1 MGARMVSSVKLLPNH
16 YETLGLSPAASE
28 REIAGAFARAMG
40 MFGTRSL
47 SGAVQIGVAFE
58 VLRNPAKRRAY
69 DRSLGLTPEVQPRL
83 STVTATVRSK
93 SGFMGSAWNGF
104 AEQIAGE
111 NPPAPPREPNFQAR
125 LEKGAE
131 PRIASFIASSLREP
145 VSPAVVEPAPT
156 PVVDENR
163 KSDADAALER
173 HVAQLLAVRNAR
185 EERAFD
191 GEVRM
196 LEWKRPAVALVG
208 LVAAAGIVGTL
219 AGLWV
224 RGGSDQ
230 APQPEAAVTVAL
242 PKAQMNPV
250 TTAPPVAHALQPR
263 SERPPQPRAH
273 ARITAPSPQIVA
285 PHPADPQGQVAETS
299 HHTEIPS
306 GTQVQAA
313 ADQLAAQS
321 PAPAAV
327 AASMP
332 LPKGTIARTIEKIGY
347 SCGAV
352 DSVANVEGAAPGV
365 FKVSCASGQN
375 YQATPVNGRY
385 HFRRLGGR

>member
-1 MGARMVSSVKLLPNH
+1 MVSSVKLLPNH

-28 REIAGAFARAMG
+28 REIAGAFARAMS

-47 SGAVQIGVAFE
+47 SGAAQIGVAFE

-69 DRSLGLTPEVQPRL
+69 DRTLGLTSEMQPRQ
-83 STVTATVRSK
+83 SIVTATVRSK
-93 SGFMGSAWNGF
+93 SGFMGSAWTGF

-111 NPPAPPREPNFQAR
+111 NPPVPPREPSLQAR
-125 LEKGAE
+125 LEQGAE

-145 VSPAVVEPAPT
+145 AIPTVLEPAAS
-156 PVVDENR
+156 PVADE
-163 KSDADAALER
+163 KADSDAALER

-208 LVAAAGIVGTL
+208 LVAAAGIIGTL

-224 RGGSDQ
+224 RGDSDQ
-230 APQPEAAVTVAL
+230 YPQPEAAVTVAL
-242 PKAQMNPV
+242 PKAQTNPV
-250 TTAPPVAHALQPR
+250 IAAPPEVLALQPKP
-263 SERPPQPRAH
+263 ERRFEPRAH
-273 ARITAPSPQIVA
+273 AKITAPSPQIVA
-285 PHPADPQGQVAETS
+285 PHQPVDPLAQVAETS
-299 HHTEIPS
+299 HPTEIPS
-306 GTQVQAA
+306 DAQIQAA
-313 ADQLAAQS
+313 ADQLAAQA

-327 AASMP
+327 AAAMP

-352 DSVANVEGAAPGV
+352 DSVASVEGAAPGV